1 MNKLDRDDIL
11 NSLAFLPL
19 LAVRLYADGGDAAG
33 RRLALLVVVLLIAHG
48 WAALFAYRAERPIGP
63 GLIPHALLFVVLLPG
78 PVPWGGAIL
87 AVSFGSVFGREIF
100 GGKAILPPT
109 LIALAFALFSFPRG
123 GFEVL
128 GLLSRPADPLFAISC
143 LPGAA
148 LLAWH
153 HGLAWRVAAGAVLGT
168 AAAALLIGLPA
179 HEHDETP
186 GIGTRIL
193 EDAWTALWRGK
204 RIADADGVIR
214 LEVVK
219 GEGRGVFEVD
229 GISGATRTGGGVS
242 RLVRFWLGPD
252 GYGPYLKQLK
262 RQGSS

>member
-179 HEHDETP
+179 WWTHLWMGTYAA
-186 GIGTRIL
+186 GILFLAAVPEGSPKTEGARWL
-193 EDAWTALWRGK
+193 HGALVGALLVLIRF
-204 RIADADGVIR
+204 ASPEQPDGVVFAALLGGLFAPLLDR
-214 LEVVK
+214 LLIW
-219 GEGRGVFEVD
+219 RHRHALYPH
-229 GISGATRTGGGVS
+229 S
-242 RLVRFWLGPD
+242 
-252 GYGPYLKQLK
+252 
-262 RQGSS
+262 